1 MTGIHHVTAISGDP
15 AATVRFYGDTL
26 GLRLV
31 KQTVNFDDPGTYHL
45 YFGDRTGQPG
55 TILTFFPFPDGI
67 KGRIGTGQA
76 AVTSFAIPLES
87 IGWWMERLG
96 SRGIAVEP
104 PETRFGERVIAFRDP
119 DGMLLELVGAAE
131 HAALEGMLHAGVPA
145 EHAIRGFHGITIWS
159 DGAATGTEEVL
170 RNVLGFREA
179 GSENGRQRFR
189 GTASIGSVVD
199 IRRTDGFWRGHGGV
213 GTVHHVAF
221 RAPSDLAQAE
231 ARTAVE
237 AAGLQVTP
245 VVDRQYFKSA
255 YFREPGGVL
264 FEIATDAPGFLRD
277 ESEAQL
283 GASLKLPPWL
293 EAHRG
298 EIEAALPALP
308 VMEGVEA

>member
-67 KGRIGTGQA
+67 KGRIGTGQV

-87 IGWWMERLG
+87 VGWWMERLG

-104 PETRFGERVIAFRDP
+104 PVGRFSERVIAFRDP
-119 DGMLLELVGAAE
+119 DGMLLELVGSAE
-131 HAALEGMLHAGVPA
+131 HAVLDGLPHSGVPA
-145 EHAIRGFHGITIWS
+145 EHAIRGFHGVTIWS
-159 DGAATGTEEVL
+159 DGAAGGTESVL
-170 RNVLGFREA
+170 RDVLGFRDGGEE
-179 GSENGRQRFR
+179 GGRRRLR
-189 GTASIGSVVD
+189 GTAPLGGVVD
-199 IRRTDGFWRGHGGV
+199 IRRTDGFWRGMGGV

-221 RAPSDLAQAE
+221 RAPSELAQE
-231 ARTAVE
+231 DARRAVE
-237 AAGLQVTP
+237 GAGLQVTP

-277 ESEAQL
+277 EAEAQL
-283 GASLKLPPWL
+283 GTSLKLPPWL
-293 EAHRG
+293 EAHRR
-298 EIEAALPALP
+298 EIEASLPALP
-308 VMEGVEA
+308 EMEGVEA